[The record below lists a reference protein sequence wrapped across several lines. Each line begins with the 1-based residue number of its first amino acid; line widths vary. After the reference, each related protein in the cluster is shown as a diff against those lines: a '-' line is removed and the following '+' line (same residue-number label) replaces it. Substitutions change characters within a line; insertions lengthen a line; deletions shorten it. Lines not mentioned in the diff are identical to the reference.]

1 MKDFANSNSFSG
13 SNPNISDPI
22 ESLYI
27 HVPFCTRKCGYCDYY
42 SINSELA
49 NFDQYLS
56 GIELE
61 LKAILVEIAKND
73 LQLNKLKTLYIGG
86 GTPSA
91 LPPDVMTSIIDLIKR
106 EIGFTDVL
114 EFTIEVNPEP
124 VGHQTVLAAIE
135 NGANRISLG
144 YQAKQDHL
152 LETIGRLHTNIDFL
166 ETLRLIRVY
175 GINNISC
182 DLMFGLPDQRLNDV
196 LQSAKQL
203 IELDIPHI
211 SFYSLILEPGT
222 LFYHKYN
229 KRPDLLP
236 AEEVER
242 AMYHSLLKFFQQNGY
257 DYYELSSCSKPGFY
271 SQHNYNYWTTK
282 PYLALGPS
290 AHSYYNG
297 TRKGNA
303 RSINKWLADP
313 EKNAEYEKIDLFQAM
328 QEYVMLAFRLS
339 EGFSPQ
345 KFNRRFG
352 QEHPFTSE
360 LDHLLKQGLIYFDPI
375 RMSYRLT
382 ERGLDFANQVFIEFV

>member
-242 AMYHSLLKFFQQNGY
+242 AMYHSLLKFFNKTVMIIMNYQAVVNQAFILNIITIIGQPNHIWLWDRLLTVTIMGPGKAMPAQLINGWQIP
-257 DYYELSSCSKPGFY
+257 K
-271 SQHNYNYWTTK
+271 K
-282 PYLALGPS
+282 MPS
-290 AHSYYNG
+290 M
-297 TRKGNA
+297 KKL
-303 RSINKWLADP
+303 IFFKLC
-313 EKNAEYEKIDLFQAM
+313 KNM
-328 QEYVMLAFRLS
+328 
-339 EGFSPQ
+339 
-345 KFNRRFG
+345 
-352 QEHPFTSE
+352 
-360 LDHLLKQGLIYFDPI
+360 
-375 RMSYRLT
+375 
-382 ERGLDFANQVFIEFV
+382 